1 MLRCEGTWP
10 ISYSNLI
17 VIEMLMHIGVSDPLF
32 PYRNLLIQKL
42 PVCTILPVFKV
53 LVCPVSSFNKN
64 ETPLLVLIVIP

>member
-1 MLRCEGTWP
+1 
-10 ISYSNLI
+10 
-17 VIEMLMHIGVSDPLF
+17 MLMHIGVSDPLF

-53 LVCPVSSFNKN
+53 LVCPVSSFNRN